1 MEICWNINI
10 MKENTA
16 EPYKIVK
23 CGDYMCVVFIHAS
36 SLEEAVRIYHEVE
49 IEVNGESSE
58 S

>member
-10 MKENTA
+10 MKENVA
-16 EPYKIVK
+16 EKYKIVK

-49 IEVNGESSE
+49 EVVNGEKVE